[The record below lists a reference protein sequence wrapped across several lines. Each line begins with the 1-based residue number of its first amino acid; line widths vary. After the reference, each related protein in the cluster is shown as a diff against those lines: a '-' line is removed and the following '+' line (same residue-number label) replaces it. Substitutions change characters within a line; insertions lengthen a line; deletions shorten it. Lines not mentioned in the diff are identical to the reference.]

1 MARVLRIATF
11 NLENLDD
18 KPGLIPGID
27 ERSRILRPQLLR
39 LNADVLC
46 LQEVNAQQAV
56 RHGPRELRALDKVC
70 FIIIK
75 AREFDVKEDAET
87 EEDGSNP
94 ADDDMR
100 EVLAN
105 YPDDATYQEL
115 KSFLQDM
122 NEDEMADLIA
132 LSWLGRGDYTGKE
145 WAEAQ
150 RESRTVIDKKATDY
164 LLGIP
169 LLADFLEEGLN
180 ELGLSCE
187 DVEKEHLPRA

>member
-1 MARVLRIATF
+1 MMNI
-11 NLENLDD
+11 
-18 KPGLIPGID
+18 
-27 ERSRILRPQLLR
+27 
-39 LNADVLC
+39 
-46 LQEVNAQQAV
+46 
-56 RHGPRELRALDKVC
+56 ALDKVC

-75 AREFDVKEDAET
+75 AREFDVKEDVET
-87 EEDGSNP
+87 EEEGSNP

-150 RESRTVIDKKATDY
+150 REARTVVDKKATDY

-187 DVEKEHLPRA
+187 DVEKEHL

>member
-1 MARVLRIATF
+1 M
-11 NLENLDD
+11 
-18 KPGLIPGID
+18 
-27 ERSRILRPQLLR
+27 
-39 LNADVLC
+39 LNI
-46 LQEVNAQQAV
+46 
-56 RHGPRELRALDKVC
+56 ALDKVC

-187 DVEKEHLPRA
+187 EVEREHL

>member
-1 MARVLRIATF
+1 M
-11 NLENLDD
+11 
-18 KPGLIPGID
+18 
-27 ERSRILRPQLLR
+27 
-39 LNADVLC
+39 LNI
-46 LQEVNAQQAV
+46 
-56 RHGPRELRALDKVC
+56 ALDKVC
-70 FIIIK
+70 FIVIK
-75 AREFDVKEDAET
+75 AREFDVKEDVET

-94 ADDDMR
+94 ADEDMR

-115 KSFLQDM
+115 KSFLESL
-122 NEDEMADLIA
+122 NEDEIADLIA

-150 RESRTVIDKKATDY
+150 REAVTVVDKKAVDY

-180 ELGLSCE
+180 ELDLSCE
-187 DVEKEHLPRA
+187 DVEREHL

>member
-1 MARVLRIATF
+1 MMNI
-11 NLENLDD
+11 
-18 KPGLIPGID
+18 
-27 ERSRILRPQLLR
+27 
-39 LNADVLC
+39 
-46 LQEVNAQQAV
+46 
-56 RHGPRELRALDKVC
+56 ALDKVC

-75 AREFDVKEDAET
+75 AREFDVKEDVEND
-87 EEDGSNP
+87 EDGSNP

-122 NEDEMADLIA
+122 NQDEMADLIA

-145 WAEAQ
+145 WPEAQ
-150 RESRTVIDKKATDY
+150 REAVTVVDKKAADY

-180 ELGLSCE
+180 ELDLSCE
-187 DVEKEHLPRA
+187 DVEREHL

>member
-1 MARVLRIATF
+1 M
-11 NLENLDD
+11 
-18 KPGLIPGID
+18 
-27 ERSRILRPQLLR
+27 
-39 LNADVLC
+39 LNI
-46 LQEVNAQQAV
+46 
-56 RHGPRELRALDKVC
+56 ALDKVC

-187 DVEKEHLPRA
+187 DVEKEHL

>member
-1 MARVLRIATF
+1 M
-11 NLENLDD
+11 
-18 KPGLIPGID
+18 
-27 ERSRILRPQLLR
+27 
-39 LNADVLC
+39 LNI
-46 LQEVNAQQAV
+46 
-56 RHGPRELRALDKVC
+56 ALDKVC

-87 EEDGSNP
+87 DEDGSNP

-145 WAEAQ
+145 WREAQ
-150 RESRTVIDKKATDY
+150 RESRTVVDKKAVDY

-187 DVEKEHLPRA
+187 DVEREHL